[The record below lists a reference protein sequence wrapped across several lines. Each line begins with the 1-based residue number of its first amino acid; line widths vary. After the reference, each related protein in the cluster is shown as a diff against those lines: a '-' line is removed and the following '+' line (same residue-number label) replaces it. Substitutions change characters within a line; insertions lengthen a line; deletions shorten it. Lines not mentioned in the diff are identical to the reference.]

1 MNKNIKMKIKYVQ
14 TLAVLLLSFCS
25 YGQNSWYVSQQNGDD
40 ANDGTNASTPFETLE
55 HATDF
60 LQPSDTLFFIGIFTN
75 TSYDIDYEYANNIND
90 PHIWTQEN
98 SIRFSNVNGTENQY
112 ITFKPFDAN
121 TLLNGDGANIFR
133 GLNCSY
139 LRIEGF
145 EIYGEVENIP
155 LSTAKALQFLYREAN
170 SNNALYRVPP
180 GTSDLEVGNM
190 TFPVLDNVSRPSYTD
205 TRGLY
210 LSNVHHVDIIN
221 NHIHHTPG
229 NGMRV
234 TDCDYINIIGNEVAY
249 CSLKSYSGTH
259 GLVVTNAISHDDE
272 TGYKINIL
280 QNEVHHNYNEI
291 YSWAPT
297 KNIITP
303 KIDEGKG
310 ISMQRNEPSTGWT
323 HGRFLIANNITY
335 WNGFSGVHANAGYR
349 MDFINNTCYLNS
361 YTSSVTNAG
370 SEQSGN
376 NIGIS
381 ASESGDIRIYN
392 NISFVDAG
400 WGGYPISV
408 RNTIDLEVGNN
419 LVFGING
426 TLNLDPD
433 LQNIAENTFEGNPLF
448 EDTDVFNFS
457 LLQNSPAIGM
467 SNPTFAPTVDFF
479 NNVRFSVPD
488 LGAVESDFLSVTVS
502 NFEEKEIKA
511 FPNPFWDEIIFDNFE
526 PDQKELKIY
535 NILGQNFTDLI
546 KIERGARTKINTF
559 YLPKGTYFVKLKNSL
574 KLMIKEDQ

>member
-1 MNKNIKMKIKYVQ
+1 MTIKYVQ
-14 TLAVLLLSFCS
+14 MLSVLLLSFCS

-40 ANDGTNASTPFETLE
+40 ANDGTNVLAPFETVE

-60 LQPSDTLFFIGIFTN
+60 LEPSDTLFFMGVFTN
-75 TSYDIDYEYANNIND
+75 TSYDSDYEYANNIND
-90 PHIWTQEN
+90 SHIWTQEN

-112 ITFKPFDAN
+112 ITFKPFDEN
-121 TLLNGDGANIFR
+121 TLLKGDGSNIFR

-155 LSTAKALQFLYREAN
+155 LSTAKALQFLYRENN
-170 SNNALYRVPP
+170 SANALYRVPP

-190 TFPVLDNVSRPSYTD
+190 SFPVLDNVSRPSYTD

-210 LSNVHHVDIIN
+210 LSNVHHVDIVN

-229 NGMRV
+229 NGLRV
-234 TDCDYINIIGNEVAY
+234 SDCDYINIIGNEVEY
-249 CSLKSYSGTH
+249 CSLKSFSGTH
-259 GLVVTNAISHDDE
+259 GLVVTNADSFDDE

-280 QNEVHHNYNEI
+280 QNKVHHNYNEI

-297 KNIITP
+297 KDIITP

-335 WNGFSGVHANAGYR
+335 WNGFSGVHTNAGYR

-361 YTSSVTNAG
+361 YTNTITNAG
-370 SEQSGN
+370 SEQTGN
-376 NIGIS
+376 NVGIS
-381 ASESGDIRIYN
+381 ASESEGIRIYN

-400 WGGYPISV
+400 WGGFPISI
-408 RNTIDLEVGNN
+408 RNTTDLEVGNN

-426 TLNLDPD
+426 TLSTDPD

-448 EDTDVFNFS
+448 EDADIFNFS
-457 LLQNSPAIGM
+457 LLENSPAIGVA
-467 SNPTFAPTVDFF
+467 NPTFAPAIDFF
-479 NNVRFSVPD
+479 NNARVSVPD
-488 LGAVESDFLSVTVS
+488 LGAVESDFLSGIVS
-502 NFEEKEIKA
+502 SFEKEKINT
-511 FPNPFWDEIIFDNFE
+511 FPNPFWDEVIVE
-526 PDQKELKIY
+526 SPDLNEEDLKIY
-535 NILGQNFTDLI
+535 NVYGQNLTKLI
-546 KIERGARTKINTF
+546 EIERGARTRINTF
-559 YLPKGTYFVKLKNSL
+559 YLPKGTYFIKIKNMVKLMVKQ
-574 KLMIKEDQ
+574 DQ